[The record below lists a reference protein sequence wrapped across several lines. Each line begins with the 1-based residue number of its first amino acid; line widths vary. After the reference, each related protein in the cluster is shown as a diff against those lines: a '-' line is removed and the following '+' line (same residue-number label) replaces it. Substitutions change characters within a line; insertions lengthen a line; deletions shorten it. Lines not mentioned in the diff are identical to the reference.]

1 VNRFGLPIVLAS
13 TSPRRR
19 ELLARALGQPEGTGF
34 TVVSPGLEDSD
45 LLMGCGSGSAK
56 QGENGKGV
64 PLRQWV
70 AALAYLKAKA
80 GAEAFVKAGGAADC
94 LVIGADTLVD
104 QDGAVLSKAVDAA
117 DAARM
122 IAMVRN
128 RSHEVLTGV
137 AILHPA
143 TGRRDV
149 YADRAVVTVG
159 DISDATIAAYVAGG
173 GWRGKSGA
181 YNLQERL
188 DAGWPLTTEG
198 DPGCVTGLPTRSLM
212 ARLEAFAGSLRQGAC
227 A

>member
-1 VNRFGLPIVLAS
+1 MNRFGLPIVLAS

-19 ELLARALGQPEGTGF
+19 ELLAHALGLPEGTGF

-45 LLMGCGSGSAK
+45 LAMGCGGGSG
-56 QGENGKGV
+56 GKGV

-70 AALAYLKAKA
+70 ASLAYLKAKA
-80 GAEAFVKAGGAADC
+80 GAEAFAEAGGAVDC
-94 LVIGADTLVD
+94 LTIGADTLVD
-104 QDGAVLSKAVDAA
+104 QDGRVLSKPADAA

-122 IAMVRN
+122 IALVRN

-149 YADRAVVTVG
+149 YADRAVVKVG
-159 DISDATIAAYVAGG
+159 DISDAAIAEYVAGD

-198 DPGCVTGLPTRSLM
+198 DPGCVTGLPTLSLM
-212 ARLEAFAGSLRQGAC
+212 TRLRSFVESLRQGAV